1 MSLWHNYSQSG
12 DSRSNWVSASIK
24 LQNSSLLSFAKNS
37 LTTKNVT
44 KRSLNNIIDTNTR
57 MYKTQH
63 NSYHP
68 VQCTLLDQSAIQQ
81 YNSTNKFC
89 IVCERST
96 WNKKNTNE
104 IMKIIFLDLPISFL
118 YKTAQTT
125 CSSATLHSSY
135 NQSIIDIVKQVK
147 LCHKWG
153 DMATQMYHYHY
164 HSTRIHCKFR
174 VVVKDRFKSCYSNIR
189 QLSCIR
195 PYLDSKTASTIAA
208 SIVYSKLDYTV
219 TLSLLQSS

>member
-1 MSLWHNYSQSG
+1 
-12 DSRSNWVSASIK
+12 
-24 LQNSSLLSFAKNS
+24 
-37 LTTKNVT
+37 
-44 KRSLNNIIDTNTR
+44 

-96 WNKKNTNE
+96 WNKKTTNE
-104 IMKIIFLDLPISFL
+104 MKIIFLDLPISFL

-147 LCHKWG
+147 LCHKWS

-164 HSTRIHCKFR
+164 ILQEYIVSSGLWLKTGLSPAILISDNSAVSVLTSILKQPVPSLALLSTL
-174 VVVKDRFKSCYSNIR
+174 N
-189 QLSCIR
+189 L
-195 PYLDSKTASTIAA
+195 T
-208 SIVYSKLDYTV
+208 TV
-219 TLSLLQSS
+219 TLSTTIFLSLK